1 MYNNNHKKN
10 SDHNGF
16 HHSVHPISQEDN
28 QPFPSGM
35 SERDDNDLDR
45 SSQPLS
51 EQGKENLRVL
61 RRFYISLIVTGVI
74 IGGFFTWGIITVLS
88 EWDLINPP
96 EKPQFD
102 MDDSSVMRK

>member
-1 MYNNNHKKN
+1 MYNNNNKKN

-16 HHSVHPISQEDN
+16 HHSVHPIAQEDN
-28 QPFPSGM
+28 QPFPSRI
-35 SERDDNDLDR
+35 SERDENDLDR

-61 RRFYISLIVTGVI
+61 RRFYISLIVTGVVV
-74 IGGFFTWGIITVLS
+74 GGFFTWGVITILNQ
-88 EWDLINPP
+88 WDLINPP

-102 MDDSSVMRK
+102 IDESSVTRN